1 MITKV
6 YDILLKDHQKIRD
19 QIFNISKYLEKEIKE
34 QISANWRVYNPNP
47 KVNKKIIA
55 IDGGSFTRAMR
66 IGILYV
72 IDAEAVLGYEGKI
85 QVISEDGKIGFFR
98 PGVDARERANLLMEA
113 LELKLSLDYSGQGD
127 YVLLDGNLVKKLGKK
142 VNMEGLTQDD
152 LKMVESLDIDNIIS
166 LKDEKK
172 MKKILELLN
181 QYIIAKIVEDFSD
194 KVMWI
199 SKISRSKDVFN
210 TDYPDT
216 VLLEL
221 FTQDPGFSKI
231 LTKTIDS
238 NLISD
243 NYDKLEILKGMEY
256 SSFYVRLSKGSRVL
270 RVDVLGRIDEN
281 IVKEIVDVLANVS
294 IKGYPF
300 PLLKAHIDVRISS
313 EDRRRILN
321 MIGSKFKKEIEW
333 WPSQFY

>member
-1 MITKV
+1 MRLMITKV

-142 VNMEGLTQDD
+142 VN
-152 LKMVESLDIDNIIS
+152 
-166 LKDEKK
+166 
-172 MKKILELLN
+172 
-181 QYIIAKIVEDFSD
+181 
-194 KVMWI
+194 
-199 SKISRSKDVFN
+199 
-210 TDYPDT
+210 
-216 VLLEL
+216 
-221 FTQDPGFSKI
+221 
-231 LTKTIDS
+231 
-238 NLISD
+238 
-243 NYDKLEILKGMEY
+243 
-256 SSFYVRLSKGSRVL
+256 
-270 RVDVLGRIDEN
+270 
-281 IVKEIVDVLANVS
+281 
-294 IKGYPF
+294 
-300 PLLKAHIDVRISS
+300 
-313 EDRRRILN
+313 
-321 MIGSKFKKEIEW
+321 
-333 WPSQFY
+333 